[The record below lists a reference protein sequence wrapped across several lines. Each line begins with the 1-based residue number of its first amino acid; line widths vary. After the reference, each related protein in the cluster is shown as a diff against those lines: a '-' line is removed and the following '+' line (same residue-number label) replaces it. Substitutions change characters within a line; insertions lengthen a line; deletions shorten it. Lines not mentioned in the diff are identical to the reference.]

1 MYLEI
6 PYKIQYD
13 KNKYD
18 FKSIIEKVLL
28 ENEEKVDLYELH
40 KIKHYDKLER
50 EGDQKTI
57 WHKKYYDNFFNEI
70 EPLYKELVNEIKE
83 MFGYDEI
90 IYQKIPTFRVHL
102 GNGNLAVGEWHKDRT
117 YNHGTTEV
125 NFWLPFTDTN
135 EENSVWMESKED
147 KRDFKP
153 YTVNYGEILVFD
165 GANLT
170 HGNKENY
177 SDRTRVSI
185 DFRLVSVDKFKPNQE
200 GSINMNVKFD
210 LGGYFNKL

>member
-13 KNKYD
+13 TKKYD
-18 FKSIIEKVLL
+18 FKSIIEKIMSDD
-28 ENEEKVDLYELH
+28 NHDVDLYNLH
-40 KIKHYDKLER
+40 KIKDYDVLKR
-50 EGDQKTI
+50 EEDQSTI
-57 WHKKYYDNFFNEI
+57 WHKKYYDNFFNEV
-70 EPLYKELVNEIKE
+70 EPLYKELINEIKE

-135 EENSVWMESKED
+135 EENSVWMESKDD
-147 KRDFKP
+147 KGDFKP
-153 YTVNYGEILVFD
+153 YKVNYGEILVFD

-170 HGNKENY
+170 HGNKENK

>member
-13 KNKYD
+13 TKKYD
-18 FKSIIEKVLL
+18 FKSIIEKIMSDD
-28 ENEEKVDLYELH
+28 NHDVDLYNLH
-40 KIKHYDKLER
+40 KIKDYDVLKR
-50 EGDQKTI
+50 EEDQSTI
-57 WHKKYYDNFFNEI
+57 WHKKYYDKFFNEV
-70 EPLYKELVNEIKE
+70 EPLYKELINEIKE
-83 MFGYDEI
+83 MFNYDEI

-102 GNGNLAVGEWHKDRT
+102 GNGNLAVGEWHKDRA

-147 KRDFKP
+147 KGDFKP
-153 YTVNYGEILVFD
+153 YKVNYGEILVFD

-170 HGNKENY
+170 HGNKENK
-177 SDRTRVSI
+177 SDKTRVSI